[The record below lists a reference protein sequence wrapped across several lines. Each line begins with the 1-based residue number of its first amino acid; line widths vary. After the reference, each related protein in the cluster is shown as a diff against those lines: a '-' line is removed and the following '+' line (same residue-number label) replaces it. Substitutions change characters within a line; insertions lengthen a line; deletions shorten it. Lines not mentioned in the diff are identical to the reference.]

1 MPIAVTTLKSTV
13 ETLCV
18 RPVGWHTLVR
28 MSPAKHDAKEVD
40 GIQFLNFTVLQKQVK
55 AQEGD
60 LLKQKPSSLF
70 ILLDEVESQMPP

>member
-1 MPIAVTTLKSTV
+1 
-13 ETLCV
+13 
-18 RPVGWHTLVR
+18 